1 MTTEK
6 AFKKIAVIAGA
17 GPAGLTAALE
27 LLRTTDVKPVI
38 FEAEDVIGGISRTAR
53 YNGNR
58 MDIGGHRF
66 FSKSDTV
73 MDWWQG
79 ILPLQGVASKDDIAI
94 GRSVPLTEGG
104 PDPEKTDYVML
115 CRSRLSRILFLR
127 KLFNYPISLN
137 GDTIRNLGLLRMMK
151 IGLSYIKVQ
160 LLPARKE
167 NSLEDFM
174 INRFGVELYR
184 TFFRDYTEKVWGVP
198 CSKISPD
205 WGGQRIKGLSITKT
219 VIHAVKQIFAGKK
232 KAEGSA
238 DGAEGSAAK
247 ADIRQKDTETSLIG
261 QFLYPKFGP
270 GQLWETVAEKVQ
282 EMGGQIRMNAR
293 VVGVNR
299 DESGSR
305 VLSVVVEKRSAEG
318 VVVRETFP
326 CDYFLSTM
334 PVKELVCAMDNERT
348 PVPAEVR
355 RVSDGLVYRDF
366 ITVGLLLD
374 KLEIKNPAKPG
385 TPESKLKFVADNW
398 IYVQESD
405 VKLGRI
411 QIFNNWSPYLVA
423 DPEKV
428 WIGLEYFAT
437 EGDDMWS
444 MPDADFIKFAIEELD
459 KIDVARPESVRDSVV
474 FHIKKAYP
482 AYFGT
487 YGEFDKVRNYLDPI
501 DNLFLMGRNGM
512 HKYNNMD
519 HSMLAA
525 MEVVKCI
532 RDGSSDK
539 TALWNVNSEEEYHE
553 GKK

>member
-1 MTTEK
+1 MSEEK
-6 AFKKIAVIAGA
+6 KVAVIAGA

-27 LLRTTDVKPVI
+27 LLRTTGVKPVI

-79 ILPLQGVASKDDIAI
+79 ILPLQGSASKDDIAI
-94 GRSVPLTEGG
+94 GRSVPLVQGG

-127 KLFNYPISLN
+127 KLFDYPVSLN
-137 GDTIRNLGLLRMMK
+137 GDTIRNLGLWRMFK
-151 IGLSYIKVQ
+151 IGMSYLKVQ

-198 CSKISPD
+198 CNKISPD

-219 VIHAVKQIFAGKK
+219 VVHALKQIFAGKK
-232 KAEGSA
+232 KPDA
-238 DGAEGSAAK
+238 GAANG

-270 GQLWETVAEKVQ
+270 GQLWETVAEKVL
-282 EMGGQIRMNAR
+282 EKGGEIHMNSK

-299 DESGSR
+299 SADGKHVE
-305 VLSVVVEKRSAEG
+305 SVVVDRGNST
-318 VVVRETFP
+318 ETIP
-326 CDYFLSTM
+326 CEYFLSTM
-334 PVKELVCAMDNERT
+334 PVKELVAAMDNGET
-348 PVPAEVR
+348 PVPAEVK
-355 RVSDGLVYRDF
+355 RVADGLVYRDF

-374 KLEIKNPAKPG
+374 KLLIKNPAKPG

-437 EGDDMWS
+437 RTRQDRCRPSRRRARFRGVPHQEGVS
-444 MPDADFIKFAIEELD
+444 RLL
-459 KIDVARPESVRDSVV
+459 RHLR
-474 FHIKKAYP
+474 
-482 AYFGT
+482 
-487 YGEFDKVRNYLDPI
+487 
-501 DNLFLMGRNGM
+501 
-512 HKYNNMD
+512 
-519 HSMLAA
+519 
-525 MEVVKCI
+525 
-532 RDGSSDK
+532 
-539 TALWNVNSEEEYHE
+539 
-553 GKK
+553 

>member
-1 MTTEK
+1 MSEEK
-6 AFKKIAVIAGA
+6 KVAVIAGA

-27 LLRTTDVKPVI
+27 LLRTTGVKPVI

-94 GRSVPLTEGG
+94 GRSVPLVQGG

-127 KLFNYPISLN
+127 KLFDYPVSLN
-137 GDTIRNLGLLRMMK
+137 GDTIRNLGLWRMFK
-151 IGLSYIKVQ
+151 IGMSYLKVQ

-198 CSKISPD
+198 CNKISPD

-219 VIHAVKQIFAGKK
+219 VVHALKQIFAGKK
-232 KAEGSA
+232 KPDA
-238 DGAEGSAAK
+238 GAANG

-270 GQLWETVAEKVQ
+270 GQLWETVAEKVL
-282 EMGGQIRMNAR
+282 EKGGEIHMNSK

-299 DESGSR
+299 STDGKRVESVIVDRGNST
-305 VLSVVVEKRSAEG
+305 
-318 VVVRETFP
+318 ETVS

-334 PVKELVCAMDNERT
+334 PVKELVAAMDNGKT
-348 PVPAEVR
+348 LVPAEVK
-355 RVSDGLVYRDF
+355 RVADGLVYRDF

-374 KLEIKNPAKPG
+374 KLLIKNPAKPG

-437 EGDDMWS
+437 EGDEMWR
-444 MPDADFIKFAIEELD
+444 MPDADFIKFAIAELD
-459 KIDVARPESVRDSVV
+459 KIDVARPADVRDSVV

-487 YGEFDKVRNYLDPI
+487 YGEFNKIREYVDPI
-501 DNLFLMGRNGM
+501 ENLFLMGRNGM

-519 HSMLAA
+519 HSMLSA

-532 RDGSSDK
+532 RENSADK
-539 TALWNVNSEEEYHE
+539 TALWSVNSEEDYHE
-553 GKK
+553 GKKA

>member
-1 MTTEK
+1 MSEE
-6 AFKKIAVIAGA
+6 KKIAVIAGA

-27 LLRTTDVKPVI
+27 LLRTTGVKPVI

-79 ILPLQGVASKDDIAI
+79 ILPLQGSASKDDIAI
-94 GRSVPLTEGG
+94 GRSVPLVQGG

-127 KLFNYPISLN
+127 KLFDYPVSLN
-137 GDTIRNLGLLRMMK
+137 GDTIRNLGLWRMFK
-151 IGLSYIKVQ
+151 IGMSYLKVQ
-160 LLPARKE
+160 LMPARKE

-198 CSKISPD
+198 CNKISPD

-219 VIHAVKQIFAGKK
+219 VVHALKQVFAGKK
-232 KAEGSA
+232 KAET
-238 DGAEGSAAK
+238 GAANG

-270 GQLWETVAEKVQ
+270 GQLWETVAEKVL
-282 EMGGQIRMNAR
+282 EKGGEIHMNAK

-299 DESGSR
+299 STDGMR
-305 VLSVVVEKRSAEG
+305 VESVVVDHGNSC
-318 VVVRETFP
+318 ETIP

-334 PVKELVCAMDNERT
+334 PVKELVTAMDNGKT
-348 PVPAEVR
+348 PVPAEVK
-355 RVSDGLVYRDF
+355 RVADGLVYRDF

-374 KLEIKNPAKPG
+374 KLLIKNPAKPG
-385 TPESKLKFVADNW
+385 SPESKLKFVADNW

-423 DPEKV
+423 DSEKV

-437 EGDDMWS
+437 EGDDMWR
-444 MPDADFIKFAIEELD
+444 MPDADFIKFAIAELD
-459 KIDVARPESVRDSVV
+459 KIDVARPADVRDSVV

-487 YGEFDKVRNYLDPI
+487 YGEFNKIREYVDSI
-501 DNLFLMGRNGM
+501 ENLFLMGRNGM

-532 RDGSSDK
+532 RENSADK
-539 TALWNVNSEEEYHE
+539 TALWSVNSEEDYHE
-553 GKK
+553 GKKA

>member
-1 MTTEK
+1 MSGDC
-6 AFKKIAVIAGA
+6 KKVAVIAGA

-27 LLRTTDVKPVI
+27 LLRTTDVKPII

-66 FSKSDTV
+66 FSKSDVV

-79 ILPLQGVASKDDIAI
+79 ILPLQGAASKDDIAI
-94 GRSVPLTEGG
+94 GRTVPLTQGG

-127 KLFNYPISLN
+127 KLFDYPVSLN
-137 GDTIRNLGLLRMMK
+137 GATIRNLGLWRMFK
-151 IGLSYIKVQ
+151 IGMSYIKVQ
-160 LLPARKE
+160 LMPARKE

-219 VIHAVKQIFAGKK
+219 VVHALKQIFAK
-232 KAEGSA
+232 S
-238 DGAEGSAAK
+238 S
-247 ADIRQKDTETSLIG
+247 DIRQKNTETSLIG

-270 GQLWETVAEKVQ
+270 GQLWETVAEMVLAA
-282 EMGGQIRMNAR
+282 GGEIHTNAK

-299 DESGSR
+299 SADGKHVE
-305 VLSVVVEKRSAEG
+305 SVVIDKNHYT
-318 VVVRETFP
+318 ETIP

-334 PVKELVCAMDNERT
+334 PVKELVSALDNEKM
-348 PVPAEVR
+348 PVPVEVK
-355 RVSDGLVYRDF
+355 RVANGLVYRDF

-374 KLEIKNPAKPG
+374 KLLIKNPAKLG

-411 QIFNNWSPYLVA
+411 QVFNNWSPYLVA
-423 DPEKV
+423 DPGKV

-437 EGDDMWS
+437 EGDVMWR
-444 MPDADFIKFAIEELD
+444 MPDADFIKFAIAELD
-459 KIDVARPESVRDSVV
+459 KIDVARPEDVRDSVV

-487 YGEFDKVRNYLDPI
+487 YGEFDKIRDFVDPI
-501 DNLFLMGRNGM
+501 ENMFLMGRNGM

-532 RDGSSDK
+532 REGIADK
-539 TALWNVNSEEEYHE
+539 TAIWNVNSEEDYHE
-553 GKK
+553 DKKS

>member
-1 MTTEK
+1 MENGNQ
-6 AFKKIAVIAGA
+6 KIAVIAGA

-27 LLRTTDVKPVI
+27 LLRTTNVKPLI

-53 YNGNR
+53 YKGNR

-79 ILPLQGVASKDDIAI
+79 ILPLQGSASKDDIAI
-94 GRSVPLTEGG
+94 GRSVPLVTGG

-127 KLFNYPISLN
+127 KLFDYPVSLN
-137 GDTIRNLGLLRMMK
+137 GETIRNLGLWRMFK
-151 IGLSYIKVQ
+151 IGMSYLKVQ

-167 NSLEDFM
+167 KSLEDFM

-198 CSKISPD
+198 CCKISPD
-205 WGGQRIKGLSITKT
+205 WGGQRIKGLSVTKT
-219 VIHAVKQIFAGKK
+219 VAHALKQVFAGKK
-232 KAEGSA
+232 KSDVEG
-238 DGAEGSAAK
+238 

-282 EMGGQIRMNAR
+282 KMGGEIHMNAK

-299 DESGSR
+299 DDSGKR
-305 VLSVVVEKRSAEG
+305 VTSVVVDHGNFTES
-318 VVVRETFP
+318 VP

-334 PVKELVCAMDNERT
+334 PVKELVTAMDNGKT
-348 PVPAEVR
+348 PVPAEVK
-355 RVSDGLVYRDF
+355 RVADGLVYRDF

-374 KLEIKNPAKPG
+374 KLLIKNPAKKG
-385 TPESKLKFVADNW
+385 SPESKLKFVADNW

-423 DPEKV
+423 DPEKI

-437 EGDDMWS
+437 EGDEMWR
-444 MPDADFIKFAIEELD
+444 MPDKDFIKFAIAELD
-459 KIDVARPESVRDSVV
+459 KIDVAKPDAVRDSVV

-487 YGEFDKVRNYLDPI
+487 YGEFNKIREYVDQVE
-501 DNLFLMGRNGM
+501 NLFLMGRNGM

-532 RDGSSDK
+532 LENSTDK
-539 TALWNVNSEEEYHE
+539 TALWNVNSEEDYHE
-553 GKK
+553 DKK

>member
-1 MTTEK
+1 MS
-6 AFKKIAVIAGA
+6 KIAVIAGA

-27 LLRTTDVKPVI
+27 ILRTTDVKPII
-38 FEAEDVIGGISRTAR
+38 FEAENVIGGISRTAC

-66 FSKSDTV
+66 FSKSDAV

-79 ILPLQGVASKDDIAI
+79 ILPLQGAASKDDIAI
-94 GRSVPLTEGG
+94 DRSVPLVDGG

-127 KLFNYPISLN
+127 KLFDYPVSLN
-137 GDTIRNLGLLRMMK
+137 GDTIRNLGLWRMMK
-151 IGLSYIKVQ
+151 IGFSYLKVQ

-219 VIHAVKQIFAGKK
+219 VIHALKQFFAGKK
-232 KAEGSA
+232 KSETGEANG
-238 DGAEGSAAK
+238 

-282 EMGGQIRMNAR
+282 EQGGKIVMNAR

-299 DESGSR
+299 DAGGKTVE
-305 VLSVVVEKRSAEG
+305 SVVVEKRGANGE
-318 VVVRETFP
+318 VVKESVQ

-334 PVKELVCAMDNERT
+334 PVKELIAAMDNEKN

-437 EGDDMWS
+437 EGDEMWN
-444 MPDADFIKFAIEELD
+444 MLDADFIKFAIAELD
-459 KIDVARPESVRDSVV
+459 KIDVAKPESVRDSVV

-487 YGEFDKVRNYLDPI
+487 YGEFDKIRSYVDPI
-501 DNLFLMGRNGM
+501 RNLFLMGRNGM

-532 RDGSSDK
+532 RENSSDK

-553 GKK
+553 GKAKR

>member
-1 MTTEK
+1 MSEEK
-6 AFKKIAVIAGA
+6 KVAVIAGA

-27 LLRTTDVKPVI
+27 LLRTTGVKPVI

-79 ILPLQGVASKDDIAI
+79 ILPLQGAASKDDIAI
-94 GRSVPLTEGG
+94 GRSVPLVQGG

-127 KLFNYPISLN
+127 KLFDYPVSLN
-137 GDTIRNLGLLRMMK
+137 GDTIRNLGLWRMFK
-151 IGLSYIKVQ
+151 IGMSYLKVQ

-198 CSKISPD
+198 CNKISPD

-219 VIHAVKQIFAGKK
+219 VVHALKQIFAGKK
-232 KAEGSA
+232 KPEA
-238 DGAEGSAAK
+238 GAANG

-270 GQLWETVAEKVQ
+270 GQLWETVAEKVL
-282 EMGGQIRMNAR
+282 EKGGEIHMNSK

-299 DESGSR
+299 STDGKRVESVIVDRGNST
-305 VLSVVVEKRSAEG
+305 
-318 VVVRETFP
+318 ETVS

-334 PVKELVCAMDNERT
+334 PVKELVAAMDNGKT
-348 PVPAEVR
+348 LVPAEVK
-355 RVSDGLVYRDF
+355 RVAEGLVYRDF

-374 KLEIKNPAKPG
+374 KLLIKNPARPG

-437 EGDDMWS
+437 EGDEMWR
-444 MPDADFIKFAIEELD
+444 MPDADFIKFAIAELD
-459 KIDVARPESVRDSVV
+459 NIDVARPEDVRDSVV

-487 YGEFDKVRNYLDPI
+487 YGEFDKIREYVDPI
-501 DNLFLMGRNGM
+501 ENLFLMGRNGM

-532 RDGSSDK
+532 RENSADK

-553 GKK
+553 GKKA

>member
-1 MTTEK
+1 MSEK
-6 AFKKIAVIAGA
+6 KVAVIAGA

-38 FEAEDVIGGISRTAR
+38 FEVEDVIGGISRTAR

-79 ILPLQGVASKDDIAI
+79 ILPLQGSASKDDIAI

-127 KLFNYPISLN
+127 KLFNYPVSLN
-137 GDTIRNLGLLRMMK
+137 GDTIRNLGLWRMFK
-151 IGLSYIKVQ
+151 IGMSYLKVQ

-167 NSLEDFM
+167 KSLEDFM

-219 VIHAVKQIFAGKK
+219 VVHALKQIFASKK
-232 KAEGSA
+232 KSA
-238 DGAEGSAAK
+238 NGAEG

-282 EMGGQIRMNAR
+282 QQGGEIHMKSKVIGVERSADGKR
-293 VVGVNR
+293 V
-299 DESGSR
+299 E
-305 VLSVVVEKRSAEG
+305 SVVVDFGNSI
-318 VVVRETFP
+318 ETIP

-334 PVKELVCAMDNERT
+334 PVKELVAAMDNGKN
-348 PVPAEVR
+348 PVPAEVK
-355 RVSDGLVYRDF
+355 RVADGLVYRDF

-374 KLEIKNPAKPG
+374 KLLIKNPAKPG

-411 QIFNNWSPYLVA
+411 QIFNNWSPYLVS

-437 EGDDMWS
+437 EGDEMWR
-444 MPDADFIKFAIEELD
+444 MPDADFIKFAIAELD
-459 KIDVARPESVRDSVV
+459 KIDVARPDAVRDSVV

-487 YGEFDKVRNYLDPI
+487 YGEFNKIREYVDPVE
-501 DNLFLMGRNGM
+501 NLFLMGRNGM

-532 RDGSSDK
+532 RENSADK
-539 TALWNVNSEEEYHE
+539 TALWNVNSEEDYHE
-553 GKK
+553 GKG

>member
-1 MTTEK
+1 M
-6 AFKKIAVIAGA
+6 
-17 GPAGLTAALE
+17 
-27 LLRTTDVKPVI
+27 
-38 FEAEDVIGGISRTAR
+38 
-53 YNGNR
+53 
-58 MDIGGHRF
+58 
-66 FSKSDTV
+66 
-73 MDWWQG
+73 
-79 ILPLQGVASKDDIAI
+79 PLQGAASKDDIAI
-94 GRSVPLTEGG
+94 GRKVPLVVGG

-127 KLFNYPISLN
+127 KLFDYPVSLN
-137 GDTIRNLGLLRMMK
+137 GDTIRNLGLWRMFK
-151 IGLSYIKVQ
+151 IGMSYLKVQ

-167 NSLEDFM
+167 KSLEDFM

-219 VIHAVKQIFAGKK
+219 VVHALKQIFAGKK
-232 KAEGSA
+232 KTEA
-238 DGAEGSAAK
+238 GAVNG

-270 GQLWETVAEKVQ
+270 GQLWETVAEKVR
-282 EMGGQIRMNAR
+282 EMGGEIRMNSK

-299 DESGSR
+299 SADGKRIE
-305 VLSVVVEKRSAEG
+305 SVVVESRAADGNVSTET
-318 VVVRETFP
+318 VV

-334 PVKELVCAMDNERT
+334 PVKELVAAMDNEKN

-374 KLEIKNPAKPG
+374 ELLIKNPAKPG

-423 DPEKV
+423 DPSKV

-437 EGDDMWS
+437 EGDEMWR
-444 MPDADFIKFAIEELD
+444 MPDKDFIKFAIAELD
-459 KIDVARPESVRDSVV
+459 KIDVARPEDVRDSVV

-487 YGEFDKVRNYLDPI
+487 YGEFDKVRAYVDPI
-501 DNLFLMGRNGM
+501 ENLFLMGRNGM

-519 HSMLAA
+519 HSMLSA

-532 RDGSSDK
+532 RENSADK

-553 GKK
+553 GKKA

>member
-1 MTTEK
+1 MAIENESR
-6 AFKKIAVIAGA
+6 KIAVIAGA

-66 FSKSDTV
+66 FSKSDAV

-79 ILPLQGVASKDDIAI
+79 ILPLQGAPSRDDIAI
-94 GRSVPLTEGG
+94 GRKVPLVENG
-104 PDPEKTDYVML
+104 PDPEKDDFVML

-127 KLFNYPISLN
+127 KLFDYPVSLN
-137 GDTIRNLGLLRMMK
+137 GSTIRGLGLWRMMK
-151 IGLSYIKVQ
+151 IGFSYLKVQ
-160 LLPARKE
+160 LLPAREEK
-167 NSLEDFM
+167 SLEDFM

-184 TFFRDYTEKVWGVP
+184 TFFRDYTEKLWGVP
-198 CSKISPD
+198 CNKISPE

-219 VIHAVKQIFAGKK
+219 VLHAVKQIFASKK
-232 KAEGSA
+232 PAAESG
-238 DGAEGSAAK
+238 
-247 ADIRQKDTETSLIG
+247 DIRQKNTETSLIG

-270 GQLWETVAEKVQ
+270 GQLWETVAQKIQ
-282 EMGGQIRMNAR
+282 EMGGEIVMNTK

-299 DESGSR
+299 VGNR
-305 VLSVVVEKRSAEG
+305 VTSVVVDRGQSTEI
-318 VVVRETFP
+318 VP

-334 PVKELVCAMDNERT
+334 PVKELVASLDSEAT
-348 PVPAEVR
+348 PVPAEVK
-355 RVSDGLVYRDF
+355 RVSEGLVYRDF
-366 ITVGLLLD
+366 MTVGLLLD

-411 QIFNNWSPYLVA
+411 QVFNNWSPYLVS
-423 DPEKV
+423 DPSKV
-428 WIGLEYFAT
+428 WIGLEYFVN
-437 EGDDMWS
+437 EGDEMWT
-444 MPDADFIKFAIEELD
+444 MPDADFIKFAIDELD
-459 KIDVARPESVRDSVV
+459 KIHVAKPESVRDSVV

-487 YGEFDKVRNYLDPI
+487 YGEFHKIREFLDPI
-501 DNLFLMGRNGM
+501 ENMFLMGRNGM

-519 HSMLAA
+519 HSMLTA
-525 MEVVKCI
+525 METVKCI
-532 RDGSSDK
+532 RENSTDK
-539 TALWNVNSEEEYHE
+539 HDLWNVNTEEEYHE

>member
-1 MTTEK
+1 ME
-6 AFKKIAVIAGA
+6 KKIAVIAGA

-27 LLRTTDVKPVI
+27 LLRNSDVKPVI
-38 FEAEDVIGGISRTAR
+38 FEAEDVIGGISRTAK

-79 ILPLQGVASKDDIAI
+79 ILPLQGAASRDDIAI
-94 GRSVPLTEGG
+94 GRKVPLTSGG
-104 PDPEKTDYVML
+104 PNPESDDLVML

-127 KLFNYPISLN
+127 KLFDYPVTLN
-137 GDTIRNLGLLRMMK
+137 GDTIRNLGLWRMFK
-151 IGLSYIKVQ
+151 IGMSYMKVQ

-167 NSLEDFM
+167 KSLEDFM

-198 CSKISPD
+198 CSEISPD

-219 VIHAVKQIFAGKK
+219 VLHAVKQIFASRKS
-232 KAEGSA
+232 AA
-238 DGAEGSAAK
+238 DGAS
-247 ADIRQKDTETSLIG
+247 ADIRQKGTETSLIG

-270 GQLWETVAEKVQ
+270 GQLWETVADKVRDA
-282 EMGGQIRMNAR
+282 GGEIHMNVKVVRVNREGDR
-293 VVGVNR
+293 VV
-299 DESGSR
+299 
-305 VLSVVVEKRSAEG
+305 SVVVDHG
-318 VVVRETFP
+318 QYTETVP

-334 PVKELVCAMDNERT
+334 PVRELVVALDEGAAENA
-348 PVPAEVR
+348 PAVPAEVK
-355 RVSDGLVYRDF
+355 RVANGLVYRDF
-366 ITVGLLLD
+366 MTVGLLLD
-374 KLEIKNPAKPG
+374 KLLIRNPAKAG

-398 IYVQESD
+398 IYVQEND

-411 QIFNNWSPYLVA
+411 QIFNNWSPYLVS
-423 DPEKV
+423 DPNKV
-428 WIGLEYFAT
+428 WIGLEYFAN
-437 EGDDMWS
+437 EGDEMWR
-444 MPDADFIKFAIEELD
+444 MPDAEFIKFAIAELD
-459 KIDVARPESVRDSVV
+459 KIHVARPEDVRDSVC

-487 YGEFDKVRNYLDPI
+487 YGEFDKIRNFLDPVQ
-501 DNLFLMGRNGM
+501 NLYLMGRNGM

-519 HSMLAA
+519 HSMLTA
-525 MEVVKCI
+525 METVKCI
-532 RDGSSDK
+532 VETEAGRVPDK
-539 TALWNVNSEEEYHE
+539 TALWNVNTEEDYHE

>member
-6 AFKKIAVIAGA
+6 EFKKVAVIAGA

-53 YNGNR
+53 YKGNR

-94 GRSVPLTEGG
+94 GRKVPLTEGG

-137 GDTIRNLGLLRMMK
+137 GDTIRNLGLWRMMK

-160 LLPARKE
+160 LMPARKE

-219 VIHAVKQIFAGKK
+219 VVHAVKQIFAGKK
-232 KAEGSA
+232 KADASA
-238 DGAEGSAAK
+238 DGASANA

-282 EMGGQIRMNAR
+282 EMGGKIVMNAR

-299 DESGSR
+299 DGTGSR
-305 VLSVVVEKRSAEG
+305 VESVVVDYGRYT
-318 VVVRETFP
+318 ETVP

-334 PVKELVCAMDNERT
+334 PVKELVAAMDNE
-348 PVPAEVR
+348 
-355 RVSDGLVYRDF
+355 
-366 ITVGLLLD
+366 
-374 KLEIKNPAKPG
+374 KLQR
-385 TPESKLKFVADNW
+385 FVEWHYA
-398 IYVQESD
+398 
-405 VKLGRI
+405 GR
-411 QIFNNWSPYLVA
+411 
-423 DPEKV
+423 K
-428 WIGLEYFAT
+428 
-437 EGDDMWS
+437 
-444 MPDADFIKFAIEELD
+444 
-459 KIDVARPESVRDSVV
+459 
-474 FHIKKAYP
+474 
-482 AYFGT
+482 
-487 YGEFDKVRNYLDPI
+487 
-501 DNLFLMGRNGM
+501 
-512 HKYNNMD
+512 
-519 HSMLAA
+519 
-525 MEVVKCI
+525 
-532 RDGSSDK
+532 
-539 TALWNVNSEEEYHE
+539 
-553 GKK
+553 

>member
-1 MTTEK
+1 MSVENGL
-6 AFKKIAVIAGA
+6 KKKVAVIAGA

-79 ILPLQGVASKDDIAI
+79 ILPLQGSASKDDMAI
-94 GRSVPLTEGG
+94 GRTVPLVEGG

-127 KLFNYPISLN
+127 KLFDYPVSLN
-137 GDTIRNLGLLRMMK
+137 GDTIRNLGLWRMFK
-151 IGLSYIKVQ
+151 IGMSYLKVQ

-167 NSLEDFM
+167 KSLEDFM

-219 VIHAVKQIFAGKK
+219 VIHALKQIFASKK
-232 KAEGSA
+232 KPVA
-238 DGAEGSAAK
+238 GAANG

-270 GQLWETVAEKVQ
+270 GQLWETVAEKVV
-282 EMGGQIRMNAR
+282 EKGGEIHMNAK

-299 DESGSR
+299 DESG
-305 VLSVVVEKRSAEG
+305 VCVTSVVVDHGNFTES
-318 VVVRETFP
+318 VP

-334 PVKELVCAMDNERT
+334 PVKELVAAMDGGIN
-348 PVPAEVR
+348 PVPADVK
-355 RVSDGLVYRDF
+355 RVAEGLVYRDF

-374 KLEIKNPAKPG
+374 KLLIKNPAKKG

-437 EGDDMWS
+437 EGDEMWC
-444 MPDADFIKFAIEELD
+444 MPDADFIKFAIAELD
-459 KIDVARPESVRDSVV
+459 KIDVARPDAVRDSVV

-487 YGEFDKVRNYLDPI
+487 YGEFDKIRSFVDPI
-501 DNLFLMGRNGM
+501 ENLFLMGRNGM

-532 RDGSSDK
+532 RENSTDK

-553 GKK
+553 GKKS

>member
-1 MTTEK
+1 MSEE
-6 AFKKIAVIAGA
+6 KKIAVIAGA

-27 LLRTTDVKPVI
+27 LLRTTGVKPVI

-79 ILPLQGVASKDDIAI
+79 ILPLQGTASKDDIAI
-94 GRSVPLTEGG
+94 GRSVPLMQGG
-104 PDPEKTDYVML
+104 PNPEKTDYVML

-127 KLFNYPISLN
+127 KLFDYPVSLN
-137 GDTIRNLGLLRMMK
+137 GDTIRNRGLWRMFK
-151 IGLSYIKVQ
+151 IGMSYLKVQ

-198 CSKISPD
+198 CNKISPD

-219 VIHAVKQIFAGKK
+219 VVHALKQIFAGKK
-232 KAEGSA
+232 KPNA
-238 DGAEGSAAK
+238 GAANG

-270 GQLWETVAEKVQ
+270 GQLWETVAEKVL
-282 EMGGQIRMNAR
+282 EKGGEIHMNSK

-299 DESGSR
+299 STDGKR
-305 VLSVVVEKRSAEG
+305 VESVVVDRGNST
-318 VVVRETFP
+318 ETVS

-334 PVKELVCAMDNERT
+334 PVKELVAAMDNGKT
-348 PVPAEVR
+348 PVPAEVK
-355 RVSDGLVYRDF
+355 RVADGLVYRDF

-374 KLEIKNPAKPG
+374 KLLIKNPAKPG

-437 EGDDMWS
+437 EGDEMWR
-444 MPDADFIKFAIEELD
+444 MPDADFIKFAIAELD
-459 KIDVARPESVRDSVV
+459 KIDVARLADVRDSVV

-487 YGEFDKVRNYLDPI
+487 YGEFSKIREYVDPI
-501 DNLFLMGRNGM
+501 ENLFLMGRNGM

-532 RDGSSDK
+532 RENSTDK
-539 TALWNVNSEEEYHE
+539 TALWSVNSEEDYHE
-553 GKK
+553 GKKA

>member
-1 MTTEK
+1 MK
-6 AFKKIAVIAGA
+6 NVKKNSQIAVIAGA

-94 GRSVPLTEGG
+94 GRTVPLTGGG

-137 GDTIRNLGLLRMMK
+137 GATIRNLGLWRMMK
-151 IGLSYIKVQ
+151 MGLSYIKVQ
-160 LLPARKE
+160 LMPARKE

-219 VIHAVKQIFAGKK
+219 VIHALKQIFAGKK
-232 KAEGSA
+232 KADANANG
-238 DGAEGSAAK
+238 

-270 GQLWETVAEKVQ
+270 GQLWETVAEKVR
-282 EMGGQIRMNAR
+282 ELGGEIHMNAK

-299 DESGSR
+299 DDMGKR
-305 VLSVVVEKRSAEG
+305 VLSVVVENLAEDG
-318 VVVRETFP
+318 AIAYETVP

-334 PVKELVCAMDNERT
+334 PVKELVAAMDSEKM

-428 WIGLEYFAT
+428 WIGLEYFAA
-437 EGDDMWS
+437 EGDEMWR
-444 MPDADFIKFAIEELD
+444 MPDKDFIKFAIAELD
-459 KIDVARPESVRDSVV
+459 KIDVARPEDVCDSVV

-487 YGEFDKVRNYLDPI
+487 YGEFDKVRGYLDPI

-532 RDGSSDK
+532 RENSIDK

-553 GKK
+553 GKKL

>member
-1 MTTEK
+1 MSEE
-6 AFKKIAVIAGA
+6 KKIAVIAGA

-27 LLRTTDVKPVI
+27 LLRTTGVKPVI

-79 ILPLQGVASKDDIAI
+79 ILPLQGTASKDDIAI
-94 GRSVPLTEGG
+94 GRSVPLMQGG
-104 PDPEKTDYVML
+104 PNPEKTDYVML

-127 KLFNYPISLN
+127 KLFDYPVSLN
-137 GDTIRNLGLLRMMK
+137 GDTIRNLGLWRMFK
-151 IGLSYIKVQ
+151 IGMSYLKVQ

-198 CSKISPD
+198 CNKISPD

-219 VIHAVKQIFAGKK
+219 VVHALKQIFAGKK
-232 KAEGSA
+232 KPDA
-238 DGAEGSAAK
+238 GAANG

-270 GQLWETVAEKVQ
+270 GQLWETVAEKVL
-282 EMGGQIRMNAR
+282 EKGGEIHMNSK

-299 DESGSR
+299 STDGKR
-305 VLSVVVEKRSAEG
+305 VESVVVDRGNST
-318 VVVRETFP
+318 ETVS

-334 PVKELVCAMDNERT
+334 PVKELVAAMDNGKT
-348 PVPAEVR
+348 PVPAEVK
-355 RVSDGLVYRDF
+355 RVADGLVYRDF

-374 KLEIKNPAKPG
+374 KLLIKNPAKPG

-437 EGDDMWS
+437 EGDEMWR
-444 MPDADFIKFAIEELD
+444 MPDADFIKFAIAELD
-459 KIDVARPESVRDSVV
+459 KIDVARLADVRDSVV

-487 YGEFDKVRNYLDPI
+487 YGEFSKIREYVDPI
-501 DNLFLMGRNGM
+501 ENLFLMGRNGM

-525 MEVVKCI
+525 MEVAKCI
-532 RDGSSDK
+532 RENSTDK

-553 GKK
+553 GKKA

>member
-6 AFKKIAVIAGA
+6 VFKKTAVIAGA

-27 LLRTTDVKPVI
+27 LLRTTDVKPII

-79 ILPLQGVASKDDIAI
+79 ILPLQGAASKDDIAI
-94 GRSVPLTEGG
+94 GRTVPLTQGG

-127 KLFNYPISLN
+127 KLFDYPVSLN
-137 GDTIRNLGLLRMMK
+137 GDTIRNLGLWRMFK
-151 IGLSYIKVQ
+151 IGMSYLKVQ

-167 NSLEDFM
+167 KSLEDFM

-219 VIHAVKQIFAGKK
+219 VIHALKQIFAGKK
-232 KAEGSA
+232 KDTGAANGS
-238 DGAEGSAAK
+238 
-247 ADIRQKDTETSLIG
+247 DIRQKDTETSLIG

-270 GQLWETVAEKVQ
+270 GQLWETVAEKIL
-282 EMGGQIRMNAR
+282 ELGGEIRMNTK
-293 VVGVNR
+293 VVGMNR
-299 DESGSR
+299 DESGKR
-305 VLSVVVEKRSAEG
+305 VMSVFVDNGRFTENVS
-318 VVVRETFP
+318 

-334 PVKELVCAMDNERT
+334 PVKELVTAMDNAKN
-348 PVPAEVR
+348 PVPAEVK
-355 RVSDGLVYRDF
+355 RVADGLVYRDF

-437 EGDDMWS
+437 EGDEMWR
-444 MPDADFIKFAIEELD
+444 MPDDEFIKFAIAELD
-459 KIDVARPESVRDSVV
+459 KIDVAKPQSVRDSVV

-487 YGEFDKVRNYLDPI
+487 YGEFNKIREYVDPVE
-501 DNLFLMGRNGM
+501 NMFLMGRNGM

-519 HSMLAA
+519 HSMLSA

-532 RDGSSDK
+532 RENTTDK
-539 TALWNVNSEEEYHE
+539 TALWNVNSEEDYHE

>member
-1 MTTEK
+1 M
-6 AFKKIAVIAGA
+6 KKNSQIAVIAGA

-27 LLRTTDVKPVI
+27 LLRTTDVKPLI

-94 GRSVPLTEGG
+94 GRTVPLTEGG

-137 GDTIRNLGLLRMMK
+137 GDTIRNLGLWRMMK
-151 IGLSYIKVQ
+151 IGMSYIKVQ

-219 VIHAVKQIFAGKK
+219 VVHAVKQIFAGKK
-232 KAEGSA
+232 KAEGAA
-238 DGAEGSAAK
+238 DCTSE

-282 EMGGQIRMNAR
+282 EMGGEIHMNAK

-299 DESGSR
+299 DDTGKR
-305 VLSVVVEKRSAEG
+305 VLSVVVENLAEDG
-318 VVVRETFP
+318 AVAYETVP

-334 PVKELVCAMDNERT
+334 PVKELVAAMDSEKM

-437 EGDDMWS
+437 EGDDMWR
-444 MPDADFIKFAIEELD
+444 MPDEDFIKFAIAELD

-487 YGEFDKVRNYLDPI
+487 YGEFDKVRSYLDPI

-532 RDGSSDK
+532 RENSTDK
-539 TALWNVNSEEEYHE
+539 TALWSVNSEEEYHE

>member
-1 MTTEK
+1 MIMVESMSV
-6 AFKKIAVIAGA
+6 KKVAVIAGA

-27 LLRTTDVKPVI
+27 LLRTTNVKPVI

-73 MDWWQG
+73 MDWWQE
-79 ILPLQGVASKDDIAI
+79 ILPLQGAASKDDIAI
-94 GRSVPLTEGG
+94 GRNVPLVDGG

-127 KLFNYPISLN
+127 KLFDYPVSLN
-137 GDTIRNLGLLRMMK
+137 GDTIRNLGLWRMFK
-151 IGLSYIKVQ
+151 IGMSYIKVQ

-167 NSLEDFM
+167 KSLEDFM

-219 VIHAVKQIFAGKK
+219 VIHAVKQTFAGKK
-232 KAEGSA
+232 KS
-238 DGAEGSAAK
+238 GAEG
-247 ADIRQKDTETSLIG
+247 ADIRQKNTETSLIG

-282 EMGGQIRMNAR
+282 QQGGEIHMKAK
-293 VVGVNR
+293 VIGVNR
-299 DESGSR
+299 SADGKHVE
-305 VLSVVVEKRSAEG
+305 SVVVDSG
-318 VVVRETFP
+318 NSMETIP

-334 PVKELVCAMDNERT
+334 PVKELVAAMDNERT
-348 PVPAEVR
+348 CVPAGVK
-355 RVSDGLVYRDF
+355 RVADGLVYRDF

-374 KLEIKNPAKPG
+374 KLLIKNPAKPG

-437 EGDDMWS
+437 DGDEMWC
-444 MPDADFIKFAIEELD
+444 MPDKDFIKFAIAELD
-459 KIDVARPESVRDSVV
+459 KIDVARPEDVRDSVV

-487 YGEFDKVRNYLDPI
+487 YGEFDKIREYVDPI

-532 RDGSSDK
+532 RENSTDK
-539 TALWNVNSEEEYHE
+539 TALWNVNSEEDYHE
-553 GKK
+553 GRK

>member
-1 MTTEK
+1 MSV
-6 AFKKIAVIAGA
+6 KKVAVIAGA

-27 LLRTTDVKPVI
+27 LLRTTNVKPVI

-73 MDWWQG
+73 MDWWQE
-79 ILPLQGVASKDDIAI
+79 ILPLQGAASKDDIAI
-94 GRSVPLTEGG
+94 GRNVPLVDGG

-127 KLFNYPISLN
+127 KLFDYPVSLN
-137 GDTIRNLGLLRMMK
+137 GDTIRNLGLWRMFK
-151 IGLSYIKVQ
+151 IGMSYIKVQ

-167 NSLEDFM
+167 KSLEDFM

-219 VIHAVKQIFAGKK
+219 VIHAVKQTFAGKK
-232 KAEGSA
+232 KS
-238 DGAEGSAAK
+238 GAEG
-247 ADIRQKDTETSLIG
+247 ADIRQKNTETSLIG

-282 EMGGQIRMNAR
+282 QQGGEIHMKAK
-293 VVGVNR
+293 VIGVNR
-299 DESGSR
+299 SADGKHVE
-305 VLSVVVEKRSAEG
+305 SVVVDSG
-318 VVVRETFP
+318 NSMETIP

-334 PVKELVCAMDNERT
+334 PVKELVAAMDNERT
-348 PVPAEVR
+348 CVPAGVK
-355 RVSDGLVYRDF
+355 RVADGLVYRDF

-374 KLEIKNPAKPG
+374 KLLIKNPAKPG

-437 EGDDMWS
+437 DGDEMWC
-444 MPDADFIKFAIEELD
+444 MPDKDFIKFAIAELD
-459 KIDVARPESVRDSVV
+459 KIDVARPEDVRDSVV

-487 YGEFDKVRNYLDPI
+487 YGEFDKIREYVDPI

-532 RDGSSDK
+532 RENSTDK
-539 TALWNVNSEEEYHE
+539 TALWNVNSEEDYHE
-553 GKK
+553 GRK

>member
-6 AFKKIAVIAGA
+6 DFKKTAVIAGA

-38 FEAEDVIGGISRTAR
+38 FEAENVIGGISRTAR

-79 ILPLQGVASKDDIAI
+79 ILPLQGVASKDDLAI
-94 GRSVPLTEGG
+94 GRNVPLVEGG

-137 GDTIRNLGLLRMMK
+137 GDTIRNLGLWRMFK
-151 IGLSYIKVQ
+151 IGMSYIKVQ

-219 VIHAVKQIFAGKK
+219 VVHAIKQIFAGKK
-232 KAEGSA
+232 NAES
-238 DGAEGSAAK
+238 GAANG

-261 QFLYPKFGP
+261 QFLYPKYGP

-282 EMGGQIRMNAR
+282 EKGGEIHMNAK

-299 DESGSR
+299 EGDRVVSVDVESSAADGSI
-305 VLSVVVEKRSAEG
+305 SI
-318 VVVRETFP
+318 ETVP
-326 CDYFLSTM
+326 CGYFLSTM
-334 PVKELVCAMDNERT
+334 PVKELVAAMDNEKT

-374 KLEIKNPAKPG
+374 KLLIKNPAKPG

-437 EGDDMWS
+437 EGDEMWS
-444 MPDADFIKFAIEELD
+444 MPDADFIKFAIAELD
-459 KIDVARPESVRDSVV
+459 KIDVARPEAVRDSVV

-487 YGEFDKVRNYLDPI
+487 YGEFGKVREYVDPI
-501 DNLFLMGRNGM
+501 ENLFLMGRNGM

-532 RDGSSDK
+532 RENSTDK
-539 TALWNVNSEEEYHE
+539 TALWNVNSEEDYHE

>member
-1 MTTEK
+1 MSEEK
-6 AFKKIAVIAGA
+6 KVAVIAGA

-27 LLRTTDVKPVI
+27 LLRTTGVKPVM

-79 ILPLQGVASKDDIAI
+79 ILPLQGSASKDDIAI
-94 GRSVPLTEGG
+94 GRSVPLVQGG

-127 KLFNYPISLN
+127 KLFDYPVSLN
-137 GDTIRNLGLLRMMK
+137 GDTIRNLGLWRMFK
-151 IGLSYIKVQ
+151 IGMSYLKVQ

-198 CSKISPD
+198 CNKISPD

-219 VIHAVKQIFAGKK
+219 VVHALKQIFAGKK
-232 KAEGSA
+232 KPDA
-238 DGAEGSAAK
+238 GAANG

-270 GQLWETVAEKVQ
+270 GQLWETVAEKVL
-282 EMGGQIRMNAR
+282 EKGGEIHMNSK

-299 DESGSR
+299 STDGKR
-305 VLSVVVEKRSAEG
+305 VESVVVNRGNST
-318 VVVRETFP
+318 ETIP

-334 PVKELVCAMDNERT
+334 PVKELVASMDNGKM
-348 PVPAEVR
+348 PVPAEIK
-355 RVSDGLVYRDF
+355 RVAEGLVYRDF

-374 KLEIKNPAKPG
+374 KLLIKNPAKSG

-398 IYVQESD
+398 IYVQEPD

-423 DPEKV
+423 DPSKV

-437 EGDDMWS
+437 EGDEMWR
-444 MPDADFIKFAIEELD
+444 MPDKDFIKFAIAELD
-459 KIDVARPESVRDSVV
+459 KIDVARPEDVRDSVV

-487 YGEFDKVRNYLDPI
+487 YGEFNKIREYVDPI
-501 DNLFLMGRNGM
+501 ENLFLMGRNGM

-532 RDGSSDK
+532 RENSSDK
-539 TALWNVNSEEEYHE
+539 TALWSVNSEEDYHE
-553 GKK
+553 GKKA

>member
-1 MTTEK
+1 MS
-6 AFKKIAVIAGA
+6 KIAVIAGA

-27 LLRTTDVKPVI
+27 LLRTTDVKPII
-38 FEAEDVIGGISRTAR
+38 FEAENVIGGISRTAC

-66 FSKSDTV
+66 FSKSDVV

-79 ILPLQGVASKDDIAI
+79 ILPLQGTASKDDIAI
-94 GRSVPLTEGG
+94 GRSVPLTVGG

-115 CRSRLSRILFLR
+115 CRCRLSRILFLR
-127 KLFNYPISLN
+127 KLFDYPVSLN
-137 GDTIRNLGLLRMMK
+137 GDTIRNLGLWRMMK
-151 IGLSYIKVQ
+151 IGFSYLKVQ

-219 VIHAVKQIFAGKK
+219 VIHALKQVFAGKK
-232 KAEGSA
+232 KSETGEANG
-238 DGAEGSAAK
+238 

-282 EMGGQIRMNAR
+282 EQGGKIVMNAR

-299 DESGSR
+299 DAEGKKIE
-305 VLSVVVEKRSAEG
+305 SVVVEKRDANGEA
-318 VVVRETFP
+318 VMETVP

-334 PVKELVCAMDNERT
+334 PVKELIAAMDNEKN

-355 RVSDGLVYRDF
+355 RVSEGLVYRDF

-437 EGDDMWS
+437 EDDEMWR
-444 MPDADFIKFAIEELD
+444 MPDADFIKFAIAELD
-459 KIDVARPESVRDSVV
+459 KIDVAKPESVRDSVV

-487 YGEFDKVRNYLDPI
+487 YGEFDKIRSYVDPI
-501 DNLFLMGRNGM
+501 ENLFLMGRNGM

-532 RDGSSDK
+532 RENSTDK

-553 GKK
+553 GKNKH